1 MASTILDHYG
11 NPYASRRPA
20 RAADTHTGSRP
31 YESVEMKDIGELVP
45 SWDRKT
51 IVSASRKL
59 YLNEEVLKGAIE
71 QKSMYA
77 VGRAWLPRFTGTDKA
92 FGDAATKWLSEEW
105 YALCDIRGTQ
115 YDFTTTLYTT
125 SNAIDRDGEGWE
137 LLTEDKTGYPRVQQI
152 PAHRVGSSY
161 GMSGGV
167 IKQGPYRNAT
177 VKDGIAY
184 NRLGQPVAASVMSDD
199 MTAETWVS
207 FRNLIHNFDPS
218 WQEQGR
224 GLPAFTASLNSLRD
238 MMQSHE
244 WERHALLMA
253 SAIGLIER
261 NETGGPDMG
270 DPGSVLTG
278 DASDAECNSGVTV
291 ENFSGGMMKYFRAN
305 SGGGIEQMKN
315 TRPGPEWESF
325 HDRIIRA
332 ALAGV
337 NWPYA
342 MVWKASGQGTAE
354 RHEIAKAQRAVED
367 RQEILKKSARRKIGY
382 AISKAMKLGILPESA
397 DWWKWEF
404 TMPQKLTI
412 DDGRV
417 AKEMESAWKGG
428 WMNHADILGAYG
440 KTPEQHY
447 EERAQEVYLRKQA
460 AIRWSR
466 DGITIEDREMAML
479 TPNDM
484 SEEQMS
490 AGKKEPVKP
499 DENDSTDD

>member
-1 MASTILDHYG
+1 MASTILDQHG

-20 RAADTHTGSRP
+20 RAAESGTGART
-31 YESVEMKDIGELVP
+31 YEALDLKDIGDLVP
-45 SWDRKT
+45 SMDRKT
-51 IVSASRKL
+51 ILSASRKL
-59 YLNEEVLKGAIE
+59 YLNEEILKGAIE

-77 VGRAWLPRFTGTDKA
+77 VGKAWLPRFTGSDKA
-92 FGDAATKWLSEEW
+92 FGDAATKWLTDEW
-105 YALCDIRGTQ
+105 YVLSDIRGAE

-125 SNAIDRDGEGWE
+125 SNAIDRDGESWE
-137 LLTEDKTGYPRVQQI
+137 LLTEDKTGYPRIQQI
-152 PAHRVGSSY
+152 PAHRVGTDHGRGESF
-161 GMSGGV
+161 V
-167 IKQGPYRNAT
+167 KEGPYRNAAI
-177 VKDGIAY
+177 KDGIAY
-184 NRLGQPVAASVMSDD
+184 NRIGQPVAVCVLIGDNAKGQ
-199 MTAETWVS
+199 WVS
-207 FRNLIHNFDPS
+207 YRDIIHNFDPG

-224 GLPAFTASLNSLRD
+224 GLPAFTTSINSLRD

-253 SAIGLIER
+253 SAIGLIEK

-270 DPGSVLTG
+270 DPEFALTG
-278 DASDAECNSGVTV
+278 TAAGAECNSGVTV

-315 TRPGPEWESF
+315 LRPGPEWESF

-354 RHEIAKAQRAVED
+354 RHEISKAQRAVED
-367 RQEILKKSARRKIGY
+367 RQEILKKGARRKVGY
-382 AISKAMKLGILPESA
+382 ALSKAIKLGILPPSA
-397 DWWKWEF
+397 DWWRWDF

-428 WMNHADILGAYG
+428 WMNHSDILGAYG

-484 SEEQMS
+484 SEDQIGT
-490 AGKKEPVKP
+490 GKKEPSKP
-499 DENDSTDD
+499 DENGTSED